1 MIGARQ
7 YKVLKDDLIISE
19 YLQGLDVN
27 TTVEFD

>member
-19 YLQGLDVN
+19 YLDLDVN